1 MLTLLSGSYHL
12 QVDVGRCDDNLDIGR
27 HLSIVQLTDQL
38 LDLRCGFVALPVAAD
53 KEASLAHHGCN
64 LPCAG
69 PTNTIQ
75 GVADLY
81 HKSEV
86 QLLQHAADPGSGSS
100 SDSNGVMITM
110 RLRQAGY
117 KMIV

>member
-1 MLTLLSGSYHL
+1 MLALISSSYHL
-12 QVDVGRCDDNLDIGR
+12 QVDVGRCDDDLDIGW

-38 LDLRCGFVALPVAAD
+38 LDLRCGFVALPVAAH
-53 KEASLAHHGCN
+53 KEASLAHHGCD

-86 QLLQHAADPGSGSS
+86 QLPQHAADLESGSRIG
-100 SDSNGVMITM
+100 SDGVTIMM
-110 RLRQAGY
+110 RLRQGRF